1 METVKIK
8 RFRSISG
15 SGFALM
21 DRLTKRLTIPLAAMI
36 VIAFHHSSGGS
47 DNSQTPTEPGLNH
60 WAFKSI
66 TRPSVPTPRK
76 SHRVSNPIDSFLL
89 ARLESTQLGYS
100 TPATKHELLRRV
112 TFDLTGLPPGPED
125 ISSFVNDTSPLAYER
140 LVERLLSS
148 PHYGESWARKWLD
161 LVRYAETAGFNAD
174 PLRPLAYQYR
184 DYVIQSLNTDKPY
197 DQFVQEQIAGD
208 ELWPSREEALIAT
221 GYNLLWPDESNASDV
236 LLARQDALNDL
247 TRNVGAVFLGLSIG
261 CAQCHDH
268 KFDPLLQTDFYQL
281 QAFFAGIVPV
291 ESVVIGNDKELLRYR
306 EQIQNWQS
314 RTDDHFHQLHA
325 IESKARAKA
334 AEVKR
339 MKFPEVVL
347 QAIDTSPQN
356 RTALQ
361 HQLAFWS
368 ERQIIL
374 KEEELLA
381 VLTKDQQGERT
392 RLKTLL
398 TEFEKHRPVPP
409 KLLTALASVEISSAA
424 PVTNLLSGGNYT
436 KPLQRLE
443 PGFPRVLIALSNS
456 HPVIQSPRSS
466 TSGRR
471 TALARW
477 LTHRSNPLTA
487 RVMVNRI
494 WQGHFGQG
502 LVSNANDFGTQ
513 TPAPLHPE
521 LLDWL
526 ATEFIQSNWSI
537 KTLHRLIVT
546 SSVYRQSSHAIEET
560 ESSVHA
566 EKRDPENQLYWHFPQ
581 KRLPAESIRDA
592 ILMTSGIMNRGMSG
606 PGIKPPLPPNFSTRH
621 GWDPSTDKG
630 EHNRRSVYIHAKR
643 NLPYPILKAFDLP
656 DSHESCAKRSI
667 TTVSPQ
673 ALLLLNS
680 PMILE
685 FSQAFAQ
692 RILQDRD
699 DSSLESIVAKAFL
712 LAFCRPATEQEKK
725 AALSFLKDQVILYT
739 REKKEDRVGIELSVR
754 DFCHALFNSNEFIYI
769 D

>member
-1 METVKIK
+1 MYRV
-8 RFRSISG
+8 
-15 SGFALM
+15 
-21 DRLTKRLTIPLAAMI
+21 TKRLTIPLTALI
-36 VIAFHHSSGGS
+36 VIAFNHSSGGS
-47 DNSQTPTEPGLNH
+47 DHSQTPREPGPNH
-60 WAFKSI
+60 WAFEPIS
-66 TRPSVPTPRK
+66 RPPVPTPRE
-76 SHRVSNPIDSFLL
+76 SHRISNPIDSFLL
-89 ARLESTQLGYS
+89 TKLESTELSYS
-100 TPATKHELLRRV
+100 TPAIKHELLRRV
-112 TFDLTGLPPGPED
+112 TFDLTGLPPAPED
-125 ISSFVNDTSPLAYER
+125 ISSFVNDPSPLAYER

-174 PLRPLAYQYR
+174 PLRPLAYRYR

-208 ELWPSREEALIAT
+208 ELWPSREEAVIAT

-291 ESVVIGNDKELLRYR
+291 ETVVIGNDKELQRYR
-306 EQIQNWQS
+306 EQVQNWHS
-314 RTDDHFHQLHA
+314 NTDHHFHQLHA

-334 AEVKR
+334 AAVKR
-339 MKFPEVVL
+339 MKFPDVVL

-356 RTALQ
+356 RTAFQ

-381 VLTKDQQGERT
+381 VLTKDQQNERV
-392 RLKTLL
+392 RLKKLL
-398 TEFEKHRPVPP
+398 TELENDKPVPP
-409 KLLTALASVEISSAA
+409 KVLPALASVEISSVV

-436 KPLQRLE
+436 KPLQRME
-443 PGFPRVLIALSNS
+443 PGFPRVLTARSS
-456 HPVIQSPRSS
+456 PHPVIQSPRSS

-546 SSVYRQSSHAIEET
+546 SSVYRQSSRATGET
-560 ESSVHA
+560 ISSQYA
-566 EKRDPENQLYWHFPQ
+566 EKRDPENRLYWHFPQ

-592 ILMTSGIMNRGMSG
+592 ILLTSGILNRRMSG
-606 PGIKPPLPPNFSTRH
+606 PGIKPPLPANFSKRH

-630 EHNRRSVYIHAKR
+630 EHTRRSVYIHAKR

-685 FSQAFAQ
+685 FSKAFAQ
-692 RILQDRD
+692 RILLNRD
-699 DSSLESIVAKAFL
+699 DPSLESIVEKAFL
-712 LAFCRPATEQEKK
+712 LAYCRPATEQEQKS
-725 AALSFLKDQVILYT
+725 ALSFLKGQVTLYK
-739 REKKEDRVGIELSVR
+739 REKKEAPIGMELSVR

>member
-1 METVKIK
+1 MYRV
-8 RFRSISG
+8 
-15 SGFALM
+15 
-21 DRLTKRLTIPLAAMI
+21 TKRLTIPLTALI
-36 VIAFHHSSGGS
+36 VIAFNHSSGGS
-47 DNSQTPTEPGLNH
+47 DHSQTPREPGPNH
-60 WAFKSI
+60 WAFEPIS
-66 TRPSVPTPRK
+66 RPPVPTPQE
-76 SHRVSNPIDSFLL
+76 SHRISNPIDSFLL
-89 ARLESTQLGYS
+89 TRLESTELSYS
-100 TPATKHELLRRV
+100 TPAIKHELLRRV
-112 TFDLTGLPPGPED
+112 TFDLTGLPPAPED
-125 ISSFVNDTSPLAYER
+125 ISSFVNDPSPFAYER

-174 PLRPLAYQYR
+174 PLRPLAYRYR

-208 ELWPSREEALIAT
+208 ELWPSREEAVIAT

-291 ESVVIGNDKELLRYR
+291 ETVVIGNDKELLRYR
-306 EQIQNWQS
+306 EQVQNWHS
-314 RTDDHFHQLHA
+314 KTDRHFHQLHA

-334 AEVKR
+334 AAVKR
-339 MKFPEVVL
+339 MKFPDVVL
-347 QAIDTSPQN
+347 EAIDTSPQN
-356 RTALQ
+356 RTAFQ

-381 VLTKDQQGERT
+381 VLTKDQQNERT

-398 TEFEKHRPVPP
+398 TELENDKPVPP
-409 KLLTALASVEISSAA
+409 KVLPALASVEISSVA

-436 KPLQRLE
+436 KPLQRME
-443 PGFPRVLIALSNS
+443 PGFPRVLSARSS
-456 HPVIQSPRSS
+456 PHPVIQSPRSS

-526 ATEFIQSNWSI
+526 ATEFMQSNWSI

-546 SSVYRQSSHAIEET
+546 SSVYRQSSRATGET
-560 ESSVHA
+560 ISSQYA
-566 EKRDPENQLYWHFPQ
+566 EKRDPENRLYWHFPQ

-592 ILMTSGIMNRGMSG
+592 ILLTSGILNRRMSG
-606 PGIKPPLPPNFSTRH
+606 PGIKPPLPANFSKRH

-630 EHNRRSVYIHAKR
+630 EHTRRSVYIHAKR

-685 FSQAFAQ
+685 FSKAFAQ
-692 RILQDRD
+692 RILLNRD
-699 DSSLESIVAKAFL
+699 DPSLESIVEKAFL
-712 LAFCRPATEQEKK
+712 LAYCRPATEQEQKS
-725 AALSFLKDQVILYT
+725 ALSFLKGQVTLYK
-739 REKKEDRVGIELSVR
+739 REKKEAPIGMELSVR

>member
-1 METVKIK
+1 
-8 RFRSISG
+8 
-15 SGFALM
+15 
-21 DRLTKRLTIPLAAMI
+21 
-36 VIAFHHSSGGS
+36 
-47 DNSQTPTEPGLNH
+47 
-60 WAFKSI
+60 
-66 TRPSVPTPRK
+66 
-76 SHRVSNPIDSFLL
+76 
-89 ARLESTQLGYS
+89 
-100 TPATKHELLRRV
+100 
-112 TFDLTGLPPGPED
+112 
-125 ISSFVNDTSPLAYER
+125 
-140 LVERLLSS
+140 
-148 PHYGESWARKWLD
+148 
-161 LVRYAETAGFNAD
+161 
-174 PLRPLAYQYR
+174 
-184 DYVIQSLNTDKPY
+184 
-197 DQFVQEQIAGD
+197 
-208 ELWPSREEALIAT
+208 
-221 GYNLLWPDESNASDV
+221 
-236 LLARQDALNDL
+236 
-247 TRNVGAVFLGLSIG
+247 
-261 CAQCHDH
+261 
-268 KFDPLLQTDFYQL
+268 
-281 QAFFAGIVPV
+281 
-291 ESVVIGNDKELLRYR
+291 
-306 EQIQNWQS
+306 
-314 RTDDHFHQLHA
+314 FHQLHA

-334 AEVKR
+334 AAVKR
-339 MKFPEVVL
+339 MKFPDVVL

-356 RTALQ
+356 RTAFQ

-381 VLTKDQQGERT
+381 VLTKDQQNERV
-392 RLKTLL
+392 RLKKLL
-398 TEFEKHRPVPP
+398 TELENDKPVPP
-409 KLLTALASVEISSAA
+409 KVLPALASVEISSVV

-436 KPLQRLE
+436 KPLQRME
-443 PGFPRVLIALSNS
+443 PGFPRVLTARSS
-456 HPVIQSPRSS
+456 PHPVIQSPRSS

-546 SSVYRQSSHAIEET
+546 SSVYRQSSRATGET
-560 ESSVHA
+560 ISSQYA
-566 EKRDPENQLYWHFPQ
+566 EKRDPENRLYWHFPQ

-592 ILMTSGIMNRGMSG
+592 ILLTSGILNRRMSG
-606 PGIKPPLPPNFSTRH
+606 PGIKPPLPANFSKRH

-630 EHNRRSVYIHAKR
+630 EHTRRSVYIHAKR

-685 FSQAFAQ
+685 FSKAFAQ
-692 RILQDRD
+692 
-699 DSSLESIVAKAFL
+699 
-712 LAFCRPATEQEKK
+712 
-725 AALSFLKDQVILYT
+725 
-739 REKKEDRVGIELSVR
+739 
-754 DFCHALFNSNEFIYI
+754 
-769 D
+769 